1 MAMCAV
7 PGESEPWKDIEYL
20 FGKYLLEQQHPV
32 LAEFIEKEWRLYEK
46 IQTQL
51 TETNQTETA
60 RYQEVKAYLCALEQA
75 KTYNQQTL

>member
-1 MAMCAV
+1 MSLIYSITSTITRA
-7 PGESEPWKDIEYL
+7 IEDMISKSFL
-20 FGKYLLEQQHPV
+20 FTLIFNIL
-32 LAEFIEKEWRLYEK
+32 EFIEKEWRLYEK